1 MTTNTKN
8 GNEIRLSIGLRYH
21 VYGRWLASYIC
32 ICKRLNH
39 TPMKFSHQRIKTR
52 RVMYMHALLRYIF
65 WHKKHN
71 FVIETRSRIFFC
83 LFFFLQPRVDQPEY
97 NGNSIPA
104 LRVMVFAISHSI
116 HVSSRLL
123 DTSIY
128 VVEKR
133 ILKTINFYSFYL
145 KRVVLCV

>member
-1 MTTNTKN
+1 M
-8 GNEIRLSIGLRYH
+8 
-21 VYGRWLASYIC
+21 
-32 ICKRLNH
+32 
-39 TPMKFSHQRIKTR
+39 
-52 RVMYMHALLRYIF
+52 
-65 WHKKHN
+65 
-71 FVIETRSRIFFC
+71 IETRSRIFFVC
-83 LFFFLQPRVDQPEY
+83 FFFLQPRVDQPEY
-97 NGNSIPA
+97 NGNSIPT